1 MYTGFQITCFSNQ
14 QFSIVLIGQLIDT
27 FNLEVKEKI
36 SANLAFKRWDV
47 IINKHCA
54 GATDNIYHV
63 CYNFIYS
70 VTD

>member
-14 QFSIVLIGQLIDT
+14 QFSIVLISQLIDT

-47 IINKHCA
+47 IINKH
-54 GATDNIYHV
+54 
-63 CYNFIYS
+63 
-70 VTD
+70 